1 MPPSKKQ
8 VKPRTFFLNETHELA
23 RVEKGGGGRAPQYA
37 DISWAAKASQISSS
51 LKKAT
56 ETVRSSHDPL
66 KDERFFV
73 VARPVP
79 EVEKR
84 SDDKKKAPQGTFK
97 EATDFGGQHAHV
109 FDRLG
114 LDLLQVTEDG
124 KAVVH
129 AQAERM
135 DQLVKRTELLEQLG
149 VREQARW
156 VTIDSFETIPLQL
169 RVDAD
174 WLKTLKSHGSVDV
187 VIELQ
192 PVLTRVE
199 ADRVLRVIADL
210 LAAHDGG
217 KLTGTGSDFSGRHWF
232 RGEASRQS
240 VRAIARDFF
249 SVQAIHSP
257 LFSIAATKR
266 KTRGGARPAQRSAT
280 APAPPDAH
288 ALPCVAVVD
297 LGVPTDHR
305 RLADYRRGQFIPADA
320 PKPPIGDHGTF
331 VASRIVFGEHA
342 GMDELA
348 ESAGRCS
355 YYDAI
360 VAEYPDGSGDN
371 DRVNDKIVMDA
382 ILGVR
387 GAAPDVRVFNL
398 SFGDARPL
406 NTLRAVE
413 RHERRLDLQNL
424 DNFVFASDAIVVVA
438 AGNSRPGVIP
448 NPEYPDHYEDATWA
462 LGPWACGFNTLVCG
476 SFAPRISTNG
486 LAQDGWP
493 SPFSRVGPGLCD
505 APIPSF
511 GAEGG
516 NADDTFHSP
525 PGHGVWGFSGAG
537 LAEDRAGTSYAAP
550 ILARE
555 AALTLDGLQ
564 RFCSPGTQPFG
575 VTARAFLTLV
585 AKRPLFDERINALA
599 DRTLGNGQ
607 ATATRLATPAARS
620 AVVLWQGYVESP
632 SDKVRVQMPIPRDWL
647 AEADKPILR
656 LIVCADPP
664 VNEVA
669 RRSWAC
675 RRIKPVVHPGHD
687 VRGIRAPHGGHA
699 SFPCIDRRYNLTRY
713 KLGNEKEAQGDTWLI
728 DLSYEEIAPYPPG
741 MDFDPRQRVAFAA
754 ELYDAAATR
763 VDPQPAMQALPIA
776 ASMTRLSVQPAP
788 IRSPVII
795 RTR

>member
-1 MPPSKKQ
+1 MPPAKRQ
-8 VKPRTFFLNETHELA
+8 VKPRTFFLNEKHELA
-23 RVEKGGGGRAPQYA
+23 RGEKGGGGRAPQYT
-37 DISWAAKASQISSS
+37 DIPWAAKASRISHS
-51 LKKAT
+51 LKEVAN
-56 ETVRSSHDPL
+56 TVRSSRDPL
-66 KDERFFV
+66 RNERFFV
-73 VARPVP
+73 IAHPVP

-84 SDDKKKAPQGTFK
+84 SINKKIAPEGTLK
-97 EATDFGGQHAHV
+97 EATDFGGQHARV

-114 LDLLQVTEDG
+114 LDLLQVTDDG
-124 KAVVH
+124 DAVVH
-129 AQAERM
+129 AQAERI
-135 DQLVKRTELLEQLG
+135 DQLVQRTETLEELG
-149 VREQARW
+149 AREQARW
-156 VTIDSFETIPLQL
+156 VTIDSFGTIPLQL

-174 WLKTLKSHGSVDV
+174 WLKTLKPRESSDI

-199 ADRVLRVIADL
+199 ADSVLRAIAAL
-210 LAAHDGG
+210 LASHDGG

-232 RGEASRQS
+232 RGKASRQS
-240 VRAIARDFF
+240 VRKIARDFF

-257 LFSIAATKR
+257 LFSIAAGKR
-266 KTRGGARPAQRSAT
+266 KSRGGARPARQIA
-280 APAPPDAH
+280 APPPPPDAH

-305 RLADYRRGQFIPADA
+305 QLADYRRGRFVPTDA
-320 PKPPIGDHGTF
+320 PGQPVGDHGAF
-331 VASRIVFGEHA
+331 VASRVVFGEHA
-342 GMDELA
+342 DLDELVH
-348 ESAGRCS
+348 STGRCS

-360 VAEYPDGSGDN
+360 VADYPDGSGRN

-382 ILGVR
+382 IRGVH

-398 SFGDARPL
+398 SIGDKRPL
-406 NTLRAVE
+406 SAFATVE
-413 RHERRLDLQNL
+413 RREKRLMLQDL

-448 NPEYPDHYEDATWA
+448 NPAYPNHYKDDKWA

-476 SFAPRISTNG
+476 SFAPRVSTNG

-493 SPFSRVGPGLCD
+493 SPFSRVGPGLCG
-505 APIPSF
+505 APVPSF

-516 NADDTFHSP
+516 DADDAFHYA
-525 PGHGVWGFSGAG
+525 PGLGVWGFSGAG
-537 LAEDRAGTSYAAP
+537 LPEDRAATSFAAP
-550 ILARE
+550 ILASE
-555 AALTLDGLQ
+555 AALTMDGLQ
-564 RFCSPGTQPFG
+564 RFCLPGTQPFA

-585 AKRPLFDERINALA
+585 AERSWSDDRVKALA
-599 DRTLGNGQ
+599 DRTLGNGR
-607 ATATRLATPAARS
+607 ATAARLATPAARS
-620 AVVLWQGYVESP
+620 AVLLWQGYIESP
-632 SDKVRVQMPIPRDWL
+632 SDIVRVQIPIPLDWL
-647 AEADKPILR
+647 ATADKPIFR
-656 LIVCADPP
+656 LVVSADPP

-669 RRSWAC
+669 HATWAC
-675 RRIKPVVHPGHD
+675 RKIIPRVRPGHD
-687 VRGIRAPHGGHA
+687 VRAITAPRGGHA

-713 KLGNEKEAQGDTWLI
+713 KPGNEKEAEGDTWLI

-763 VDPQPAMQALPIA
+763 ADPQPAMQALPIA

-788 IRSPVII
+788 IRNPVIV